1 MLKNPATGDYLQ
13 KLFKE
18 HSAHS
23 IDAAIRVIY
32 DLGAADADR
41 QIMAE
46 IAGTDTPSTIDGPN
60 GPDAPFVPTS
70 ADATSR
76 TVW

>member
-23 IDAAIRVIY
+23 VDAALRAIY

-41 QIMAE
+41 QMSEE
-46 IAGTDTPSTIDGPN
+46 IGGPTTTIYGPS

-70 ADATSR
+70 ATPDKP